1 MQKIDFYFDFL
12 SPYSY
17 FAWKSH
23 QQKLSDYS
31 LEWNY
36 KPVLMGKLFS
46 HHKFPGPGEIMP
58 KRNYELKNCFRIAA
72 RDQIEFTPPKTFP
85 FNPLAIIRLA
95 TNAANNGDFKLQKQ
109 IITLIFDKVWGQGQ
123 ILEDPEVIEEILK
136 NEHIP
141 IDVFNRSFEK
151 PAKLELKA
159 NIKECITADIFGVPT
174 FKVNNEFF
182 WGNDS
187 ISFLKNFLAGNDI
200 WNKELYNEIL
210 NQR

>member
-17 FAWKSH
+17 FAWKAH
-23 QQKLSDYS
+23 QLKLSRHN
-31 LEWNY
+31 LKWNY

-46 HHKFPGPGEIMP
+46 YHKFPGPGEIMA
-58 KRNYELKNCFRIAA
+58 KRNYELKTCFRIAA
-72 RDQIEFTPPKTFP
+72 RDNIEFTPPKTFP

-95 TNAANNGDFKLQKQ
+95 TNAANNSDLELQKQ
-109 IITLIFDKVWGQGQ
+109 VITIIFDKVWGQGQ

-136 NEHIP
+136 NKAIP
-141 IDVFNRSFEK
+141 TDVFNRSFEK
-151 PAKLELKA
+151 AAKLELKA
-159 NIKECITADIFGVPT
+159 NIKECLAANIFGVPT
-174 FKVNNEFF
+174 FKVENEFF

-187 ISFLKNFLAGNDI
+187 ISFLDNFLTGNDN